1 MVATPSRARLGIS
14 LQFFTNGA
22 LMGTLLPHY
31 PQIKD
36 AFELSNAVFG
46 LLVVAFPVGSLLTA
60 AFAGRAIRRFGAL
73 TTATVLTVTLAVLL
87 AVAVSS
93 PWLWLLFAGLLLAG
107 CADPVLDAAQN
118 VHGLRVERALGRSVI
133 NSMHAIWSLGAVTG
147 GLVGAWTAGLGLRVG
162 PVMVGAGLVWSSL
175 AVLAWWLGRLPGT
188 EERTPATEQHARPT
202 RAGALLLVAPV
213 AVLAVAGTLV
223 EEVGN
228 SWATLYAR
236 DVTGA
241 APGVAGLA
249 YVTAY
254 AAQFVGRITG
264 DRLTDR
270 FGRGEVAVAGGVLIA
285 LGGLVVMVAPTVLVV
300 LAGFVLLGLG
310 CATLVP
316 AAFAAAHELPG
327 LAYGTGVA
335 LVGWLMRGGF
345 VLTSPLLGAIADRW
359 GLRAGMVLPLL
370 AGVVAVVVA
379 ARLRGPRQAAASGA
393 SRAGAPAT
401 PDTSA

>member
-1 MVATPSRARLGIS
+1 MTRQRHTVVAMLATPARARVGIS

-36 AFELSNAVFG
+36 AFALSNSVFG

-73 TTATVLTVTLAVLL
+73 PVATTLTVTLAVML
-87 AVAVSS
+87 AVAASS
-93 PWLWLLFAGLLLAG
+93 PWLWLLFLGLLLAG
-107 CADPVLDAAQN
+107 AADPVLDSAQN
-118 VHGLRVERALGRSVI
+118 VHGLHVERALRRSVI
-133 NSMHAIWSLGAVTG
+133 NSLHAVWSLGAVTG
-147 GLVGAWTAGLGLRVG
+147 GVVGAWTAGLGLHVG
-162 PVMVGAGLVWSSL
+162 PVMVASAVVWSGA
-175 AVLAWWLGRLPGT
+175 AVLAWWLGRLP
-188 EERTPATEQHARPT
+188 EADERATAAVGHAPPT
-202 RAGALLLVAPV
+202 RARALILVAPV
-213 AVLAVAGTLV
+213 ALLAIAGTLV

-254 AAQFVGRITG
+254 AAQFVGRVTG
-264 DRLTDR
+264 DRLTDC
-270 FGRGEVAVAGGVLIA
+270 FGRAEVAAGGGVLIG
-285 LGGLVVMVAPTVLVV
+285 LGGLVVMVAPSVPVV
-300 LAGFVLLGLG
+300 LGGFVLLGLG

-327 LAYGTGVA
+327 LSYGTGVA
-335 LVGWLMRGGF
+335 LVGWLMRAGF
-345 VLTSPLLGAIADRW
+345 VLTSPALGAIADGW
-359 GLRAGMVLPLL
+359 GLRAGMALPLL
-370 AGVVAVVVA
+370 AGVVAVTVA
-379 ARLRGPRQAAASGA
+379 VRLRRPAAVPGPA
-393 SRAGAPAT
+393 
-401 PDTSA
+401 

>member
-1 MVATPSRARLGIS
+1 MPVTPARARVGIS

-22 LMGTLLPHY
+22 LLGTLLPHY

-36 AFELSNAVFG
+36 AFALSNSVFG
-46 LLVVAFPVGSLLTA
+46 LLVVTFGLGSLVTA

-73 TTATVLTVTLAVLL
+73 PVATALTVTLAVLL
-87 AVAVSS
+87 AVAASS
-93 PWLWLLFAGLLLAG
+93 PWLWLLFAGLFLAG
-107 CADPVLDAAQN
+107 AADPVLDSAQN
-118 VHGLRVERALGRSVI
+118 VHGLRVERTLGRSVI
-133 NSMHAIWSLGAVTG
+133 NSLHAVWSLGAVTG
-147 GLVGAWTAGLGLRVG
+147 GVVGAWTAGLGLHVG
-162 PVMVGAGLVWSSL
+162 PVMVVSAVVWSGA
-175 AVLAWWLGRLPGT
+175 AVLAWWLARLPDVD
-188 EERTPATEQHARPT
+188 EDATSRAGLARPPRG
-202 RAGALLLVAPV
+202 RALVLVAPV
-213 AVLAVAGTLV
+213 ALLAVAGTLV

-254 AAQFVGRITG
+254 AAQFVGRLVG

-270 FGRGEVAVAGGVLIA
+270 FGRSEVATAGGVLIVG
-285 LGGLVVMVAPTVLVV
+285 GGLVVMVAPSVPVV
-300 LAGFVLLGLG
+300 LGGFALLGLG

-327 LAYGTGVA
+327 LAYGSGVA

-345 VLTSPLLGAIADRW
+345 VLTSPVLGVIADRW

-379 ARLRGPRQAAASGA
+379 TRLRHLSRAAAV
-393 SRAGAPAT
+393 PAT
-401 PDTSA
+401 

>member
-14 LQFFTNGA
+14 LQFFTNGS
-22 LMGTLLPHY
+22 LFGTLLPHY

-46 LLVVAFPVGSLLTA
+46 VLVAAFPAGSLLTA
-60 AFAGRAIRRFGAL
+60 AFAGKAVRRFGAMS
-73 TTATVLTVTLAVLL
+73 TATVLTLAL
-87 AVAVSS
+87 AAALALAASS
-93 PWLWLLFAGLLLAG
+93 PWPWLLFLGLFLAG
-107 CADPVLDAAQN
+107 CCDAVLDAAQN
-118 VHGLRVERALGRSVI
+118 VHGLRVERALGRSII
-133 NSMHAIWSLGAVTG
+133 NSLHATWSLGAVTG
-147 GLVGAWTAGLGLRVG
+147 GLVGAWTAGLGLHVG
-162 PVMVGAGLVWSSL
+162 PVMVVSGLVWSGV
-175 AVLAWWLGRLPGT
+175 AVLAWWLARLP
-188 EERTPATEQHARPT
+188 EVDERPGSTRLHARPAPG
-202 RAGALLLVAPV
+202 RALLLVAPV

-236 DVTGA
+236 DVTHAG
-241 APGVAGLA
+241 PGVAGLA

-254 AAQFVGRITG
+254 AAQFVGRLAG

-300 LAGFVLLGLG
+300 LGGFVLLGLG

-327 LAYGTGVA
+327 LPYGTGIA
-335 LVGWLMRGGF
+335 LVGWLMRAGF
-345 VLTSPLLGAIADRW
+345 VLTSPVLGAVADRW

-370 AGVVAVVVA
+370 AGLVAVA
-379 ARLRGPRQAAASGA
+379 LALRLRRPAPVPGPR
-393 SRAGAPAT
+393 
-401 PDTSA
+401 